1 MELPLSNINNHTREL
16 ASASAFSWIRVAVVG
31 SASSDTPLRDT
42 LAPLLLPW
50 QRASPAAL
58 GSNNS
63 HSWTYFSATC
73 WITARNGAHHCHP
86 LPFVVFGMSQYL
98 SRHCRLSPHCYSL
111 ATLTAIPSPPT
122 VYGIALTPNVDCR
135 LI

>member
-1 MELPLSNINNHTREL
+1 MELPLSNVNNHTREL
-16 ASASAFSWIRVAVVG
+16 AAASALPWIRVAVVG

-42 LAPLLLPW
+42 AAPLLLPW

-73 WITARNGAHHCHP
+73 WLTARNGAHHCYPRHP
-86 LPFVVFGMSQYL
+86 LLLLLAFP
-98 SRHCRLSPHCYSL
+98 SL
-111 ATLTAIPSPPT
+111 PGNDI
-122 VYGIALTPNVDCR
+122 
-135 LI
+135 LISHI